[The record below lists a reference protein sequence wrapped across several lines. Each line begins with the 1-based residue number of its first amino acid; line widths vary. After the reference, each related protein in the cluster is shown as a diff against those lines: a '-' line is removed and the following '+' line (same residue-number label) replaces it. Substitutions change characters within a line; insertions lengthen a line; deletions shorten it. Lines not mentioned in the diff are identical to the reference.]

1 MKKTIRQVLTNN
13 HSRSIGVQSDCSSLH
28 EFNIILHKLG
38 PAVARTPD
46 AGSTNYFVNPFI
58 IDQSSITNHDHTGDL
73 VECLLVDLLDFLLI
87 NNDNKPKQ
95 QHKIP
100 RLIINNTI
108 KIICKHHLIND
119 LTKIIH
125 NIQLSNPKLIDT
137 INVILK
143 PIETL
148 SYVICYVA
156 SSNKSGRSQ
165 LNTNQIKISNQQ

>member
-87 NNDNKPKQ
+87 NNDNKPK
-95 QHKIP
+95 
-100 RLIINNTI
+100 RLLSKSNILYI
-108 KIICKHHLIND
+108 LIEF
-119 LTKIIH
+119 IH
-125 NIQLSNPKLIDT
+125 SYENIDKF
-137 INVILK
+137 ILK
-143 PIETL
+143 
-148 SYVICYVA
+148 
-156 SSNKSGRSQ
+156 
-165 LNTNQIKISNQQ
+165 KIFLLQDDTTCAI